1 MEKIPLNPS
10 RDLQDLKLQIDGFSD
25 PFEILKIKEE
35 GLTVSSKLNL
45 LQGSPL
51 SGQIHSRSL
60 DLQFRFQGSLQVQTS
75 RPDGKGFI
83 LEIQFHQKTRFPD
96 ILIALELAS

>member
-25 PFEILKIKEE
+25 PFE
-35 GLTVSSKLNL
+35 
-45 LQGSPL
+45 
-51 SGQIHSRSL
+51 R
-60 DLQFRFQGSLQVQTS
+60 
-75 RPDGKGFI
+75 GFI